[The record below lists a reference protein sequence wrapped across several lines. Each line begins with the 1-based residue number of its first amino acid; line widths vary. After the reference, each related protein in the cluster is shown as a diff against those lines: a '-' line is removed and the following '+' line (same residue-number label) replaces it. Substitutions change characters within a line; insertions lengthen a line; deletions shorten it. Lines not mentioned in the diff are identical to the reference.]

1 LKGGKAWRRF
11 GVKPAGTGGQEQKQ
25 RMEDVLAPAIRCRS
39 VLALGG
45 ARSGKSG
52 YALRLAEAAA
62 PERLYLATAAAG
74 DAEMAV
80 RIARHRAER
89 GAGWSTR
96 EEPLDLLLALAAEA
110 RPGRVIVVDC
120 VTIWLANCLFAGR
133 DADSEI
139 AALAAATPTFAGPVI
154 FVSNE
159 VGSGIVP
166 ETPLGRAF
174 RDLQGRANQA
184 LAAACDVVALVTA
197 GLPTLIKP
205 APRPALSLG

>member
-1 LKGGKAWRRF
+1 MADFDGSL
-11 GVKPAGTGGQEQKQ
+11 
-25 RMEDVLAPAIRCRS
+25 IRCRS

-45 ARSGKSG
+45 ARSGKSA

-62 PERLYLATAAAG
+62 PERLFLATACAG
-74 DAEMAV
+74 DAEMAA
-80 RIARHRAER
+80 RLARHRAER

-96 EEPLDLLLALAAEA
+96 EAPLDLLDALAAEA
-110 RPGRVIVVDC
+110 RPGRVVLVDC

-133 DADSEI
+133 DAESE
-139 AALAAATPTFAGPVI
+139 AVALAAATPRLAGPVV

-166 ETPLGRAF
+166 ETPLGRSF
-174 RDLQGRANQA
+174 RDIQGRANQT

-205 APRPALSLG
+205 APRPALSLA

>member
-1 LKGGKAWRRF
+1 MDFDG
-11 GVKPAGTGGQEQKQ
+11 
-25 RMEDVLAPAIRCRS
+25 PAIPCRS

-45 ARSGKSG
+45 ARSGKSV

-62 PERLYLATAAAG
+62 AERLYLATACAP
-74 DAEMAV
+74 DDEMKA

-96 EEPLDLLLALAAEA
+96 EEPLDLVAALAAEA
-110 RPGRVIVVDC
+110 RPGRVVLVDC
-120 VTIWLANCLFAGR
+120 VTIWLSNCLFAGR
-133 DADSEI
+133 DAEAEA
-139 AALAAATPTFAGPVI
+139 AALAAATPSLAGPVV

-166 ETPLGRAF
+166 QTPLGRSF

-205 APRPALSLG
+205 ASRPPLRLG